1 MDNSARPE
9 DFDRR
14 VYRREFMRVIGYG
27 PTWFREQQRRGR
39 IPKGK
44 RDPGGKREWWLA
56 SEITQTLEAL
66 DKDAVSGSMTTAVRG
81 RIADTRGAPKT
92 PSPELA

>member
-1 MDNSARPE
+1 MENLARPK

-14 VYRREFMRVIGYG
+14 VYRREFMGIIGYG
-27 PTWFREQQRRGR
+27 ATWFREQQRRGR

-66 DKDAVSGSMTTAVRG
+66 DKDAVSDSMTTADRG
-81 RIADTRGAPKT
+81 CIADARGAPET
-92 PSPELA
+92 PSPEVA